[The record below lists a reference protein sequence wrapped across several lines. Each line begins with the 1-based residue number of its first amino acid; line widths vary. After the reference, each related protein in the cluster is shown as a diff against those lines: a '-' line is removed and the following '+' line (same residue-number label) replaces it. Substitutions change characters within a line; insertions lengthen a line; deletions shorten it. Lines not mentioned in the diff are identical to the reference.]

1 MRDNNV
7 LDTSLSICST
17 EYNGWFS
24 ANGQLAASQG
34 LEDKFDLMFPA
45 QTGSV
50 EVRYV
55 DPATGYVVEVDPGQ
69 IWLSNNNST
78 VSIPPP
84 PAGAT
89 INIEY
94 LQQY

>member
-1 MRDNNV
+1 MRANDV
-7 LDTSLSICST
+7 FDTSLSICSS

-34 LEDKFDLMFPA
+34 LQDKFDLTFPA

-50 EVRYV
+50 EVTYA
-55 DPATGYVVEVDPGQ
+55 DPDTGHVVEVDPGR
-69 IWLSNNNST
+69 IWLTNNNST